1 MNKSE
6 EELGPRLSERLTYLL
21 KRALLELED
30 LHGEHLAPTGVN
42 VRELAV
48 LLLLDG
54 HGPESQQQAAARLGV
69 DRTTMVGLLDGLEGR
84 GLLAR
89 QPDATDRRRNVVV
102 LTDAGR
108 RALTAATEASDESE
122 RRLLGALDA
131 SEARHLRELLGRVAV
146 DRTRR

>member
-1 MNKSE
+1 MSSSE
-6 EELGPRLSERLTYLL
+6 DELGPQLSARLTYLL
-21 KRALLELED
+21 KRALLDLED
-30 LHGEHLAPTGVN
+30 LHAELLAPSGVN

-69 DRTTMVGLLDGLEGR
+69 DRTTMVGLLDGLESR

-89 QPDATDRRRNVVV
+89 RADPADRRRNVVV

-108 RALTAATEASDESE
+108 HALAEARVASDEAE
-122 RRLLGALDA
+122 RRLLSGLDTADAL
-131 SEARHLRELLGRVAV
+131 RLRELLSQVAV
-146 DRTRR
+146 DRAP

>member
-1 MNKSE
+1 MSSSE
-6 EELGPRLSERLTYLL
+6 DELGPQLSVRLTYLL

-54 HGPESQQQAAARLGV
+54 HGPESQQQAAVRLGV
-69 DRTTMVGLLDGLEGR
+69 DRTTMVGLLDGLESR

-89 QPDATDRRRNVVV
+89 QADAADRRRNVVV

-108 RALTAATEASDESE
+108 GALAEARQASDAAE
-122 RRLLGALDA
+122 RQLLGGLDA
-131 SEARHLRELLGRVAV
+131 SEAGQLRALLARVAPG
-146 DRTRR
+146 RTRR